1 MRQRLTRDKAKSVI
15 AILILLFFFL
25 DIFSLVRAEVDSAS
39 MKYQPIHVQFASQGC
54 FQKEILDTILAGIPV
69 TYTFQIK
76 VYQPIPLWFDREIS
90 SLRLIRKIQYDN
102 LKNEYRVTLNG
113 RQSITKVLADFSEVK
128 KMIENVNETVLVSPD
143 LFKKN
148 DLYYLKYHLDIRVES
163 TSDLPLPLEYLLSLL
178 PWGQSKTGWS
188 TIPIK

>member
-15 AILILLFFFL
+15 AILILLFFSL
-25 DIFSLVRAEVDSAS
+25 DTFSLVRAEVDSAS
-39 MKYQPIHVQFASQGC
+39 MKYRPIHAQFASQGC

-69 TYTFQIK
+69 TYTFQVK

>member
-15 AILILLFFFL
+15 AILILLFFSL
-25 DIFSLVRAEVDSAS
+25 GTFSLVRAEVDSAP
-39 MKYQPIHVQFASQGC
+39 MKYRPIHAQFASQGC

-113 RQSITKVLADFSEVK
+113 RQSITKVLVDFSEVK
-128 KMIENVNETVLVSPD
+128 KMIENVNETVLVSSD

-148 DLYYLKYHLDIRVES
+148 DLYYLKYHLDIKAES
-163 TSDLPLPLEYLLSLL
+163 ASDLPLPLEYLLSLL

>member
-1 MRQRLTRDKAKSVI
+1 MRDKAKSVI
-15 AILILLFFFL
+15 AMLILLLFSL
-25 DIFSLVRAEVDSAS
+25 NTFSLVRAEVDSTS
-39 MKYQPIHVQFASQGC
+39 MKYQPIHVQFAGQGC

-69 TYTFQIK
+69 MYTFQIK

-128 KMIENVNETVLVSPD
+128 KMIENVNETILVSPD